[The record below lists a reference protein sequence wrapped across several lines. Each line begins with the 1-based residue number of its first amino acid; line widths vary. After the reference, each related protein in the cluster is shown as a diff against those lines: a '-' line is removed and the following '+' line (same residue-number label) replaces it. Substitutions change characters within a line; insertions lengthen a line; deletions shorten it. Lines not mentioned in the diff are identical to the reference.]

1 MPTAVSVY
9 LKRLFYTRSRK
20 RDVKQKTAASIL
32 DCCSLRASIWQ
43 LEKDGKSPC
52 FEFVLM
58 PLPAVHGGVTWRGA
72 APRNS
77 CFRHCVKTGTV
88 QSIVVV
94 IDLTAPRRRSIV
106 RLHAA
111 SHSPPQYTRHTNA
124 APDFFV
130 FCISRL
136 LSQTEY
142 LRLGFVSKKSQL
154 LYFKSFLERKETHRT
169 HI

>member
-9 LKRLFYTRSRK
+9 LKTLFYTRSRK
-20 RDVKQKTAASIL
+20 RDVTQKTAASIL

-111 SHSPPQYTRHTNA
+111 SHSPPPVH
-124 APDFFV
+124 APHQRCSWFF
-130 FCISRL
+130 C
-136 LSQTEY
+136 
-142 LRLGFVSKKSQL
+142 L
-154 LYFKSFLERKETHRT
+154 LYFASFVADRIFTTRFCVEKVAVTVF
-169 HI
+169 